1 MTKGGKTFGPAHS
14 LPQFLW
20 LNPGI
25 EIWTHE
31 AKNEDLRLLSQ
42 QWMVD
47 WPNNNFVKKINAHL
61 REKVLR
67 IKKIIKREKS
77 CDLLSNSLIF
87 FFKEKLGD
95 NSGVTVDKKICGGT
109 FAEPLTF
116 QLLWRENVKSL
127 SGY

>member
-1 MTKGGKTFGPAHS
+1 MTKAGKTFGPAYS

-20 LNPGI
+20 LNPGV

-47 WPNNNFVKKINAHL
+47 WPNINFVKKINAHL

-67 IKKIIKREKS
+67 IKKMIKRENALIS
-77 CDLLSNSLIF
+77 SNSLNF
-87 FFKEKLGD
+87 FFKEKWGD
-95 NSGVTVDKKICGGT
+95 NSVVTVDKNISGGT
-109 FAEPLTF
+109 FAEPLIF
-116 QLLWRENVKSL
+116 Q
-127 SGY
+127 